1 MIYVIIILAI
11 ALLVLIVL
19 NWLRKVQ
26 FDAVHRNLL
35 DFEDRYGGRV
45 IRGGFAV
52 RPRYLGEYK
61 GARFSISISAEKR
74 QPGKPRQFYIS
85 IYLQTPAKSN
95 YTVLALNWVER
106 REGAEKKKKTVRYI
120 VDKAY
125 LLEVSHKKILKNLNI
140 PLIES
145 LVKKMHP
152 FAYILVSRKGLI
164 LERLSSNL
172 IKDTEFDR
180 LNPVVETMYELSLL
194 PELESS

>member
-1 MIYVIIILAI
+1 MIYLIIILAVALFILI
-11 ALLVLIVL
+11 AL

-35 DFEDRYGGRV
+35 DFEDHYGGRV

-85 IYLQTPAKSN
+85 IYLQTPAQSN
-95 YTVLALNWVER
+95 YTVLAQNWIEKR
-106 REGAEKKKKTVRYI
+106 QEGEKKKKTIRYI
-120 VDKAY
+120 VDKTY

-145 LVKKMHP
+145 LIKKMHP
-152 FAYILVSRKGLI
+152 FAYILVSKKGLI

-172 IKDTEFDR
+172 IKDTEFEH
-180 LNPVVETMYELSLL
+180 LNPVVETMYELSLI